1 MEILESSHPPATVLA
16 LIGRLDGHSSP
27 RATERIDA
35 VLARGPA
42 RLVLDL
48 RGLEYV
54 SSAGLRVFLMAA
66 KNAQAAGGSV
76 VFAGLSPAIREVFAL
91 SGFLDVLSVQP
102 TVAEAA
108 AHP

>member
-16 LIGRLDGHSSP
+16 LIGHLDGHSSP

-91 SGFLDVLSVQP
+91 SGFLDVLSVQT